1 MATVINKAV
10 GESVERNLHIWVS
23 FLRCPKSRE
32 MGIQCPLHRSSFPPA
47 FPSWANTFPFFFI
60 FFCWK
65 QRFSARYA
73 NIFWDSRFFFSSEK
87 IYPKISNWFCLN
99 NWDLS
104 PSSHRKHNLMCSSM
118 GLTMSSVFYIPW
130 KTVYLSKR
138 CMSSSLEKSR
148 LHPFGHQTTASNTT
162 CMNQQTGG
170 WAVTPLECCRKNIFC
185 HSLLHHMWP

>member
-1 MATVINKAV
+1 MPEVQGDGHPVPT
-10 GESVERNLHIWVS
+10 SS
-23 FLRCPKSRE
+23 FLLSTC
-32 MGIQCPLHRSSFPPA
+32 ISFL
-47 FPSWANTFPFFFI
+47 SKYLSIFFFF

-73 NIFWDSRFFFSSEK
+73 DIFWDSRFFFSSEK

>member
-1 MATVINKAV
+1 MSREKPPHL
-10 GESVERNLHIWVS
+10 GELLEMPEVQGDGHPVPTSS
-23 FLRCPKSRE
+23 FLLFTC
-32 MGIQCPLHRSSFPPA
+32 ISFLGKY
-47 FPSWANTFPFFFI
+47 FSNYFYFFF
-60 FFCWK
+60 FAENKGSLQDMQVCFET
-65 QRFSARYA
+65 A
-73 NIFWDSRFFFSSEK
+73 DFFFTSKK

-99 NWDLS
+99 NSDLS
-104 PSSHRKHNLMCSSM
+104 PSSHRKHNSMCSSM

-138 CMSSSLEKSR
+138 CMSSSLEKSQ